1 MKLRKINRFWYMLAV
16 LAIVTLACGGEVQ
29 TQVQNTPEQQTP
41 LPQNPLPQNPVSP
54 NSGQTGSSRTNL
66 IAATVQIYG
75 LVTKNGKLTPV
86 YSGSGTIISP
96 NGLILTNAHVASPAS
111 QGDTESEPDALAI
124 GLMDQEDKPPV
135 FQYFAQVRAVDGYLD
150 LAVIQISTSMDG
162 ASVDPNGLNLPFVPL
177 GNSDQ
182 IHVGDRVN
190 IFGFPGIGGE
200 TITFTEGSVSGFTAE
215 EGLGDRA
222 WIKTDATISGG
233 NSGGL
238 AASDTGYIIGVPT
251 SASAGTGGNVTDCRV
266 VQDTNGDGVLDSHD
280 TCIPIGG
287 FINGL
292 RPVNLA
298 LPLIKAAQSGQQYAS
313 PFGSQGGQPNNN
325 GSGQEA
331 FSQVT
336 WYTATGGSDCKPDSQ
351 VDSFPSG
358 INSIAAAFKFGGM
371 TDGEPWGEKWTV
383 DGSELYSSNYTW
395 NLGSSGTT
403 YTCLF
408 SDSQALPD
416 GNYHMELYGG
426 KNLDRLAQSDVVVGG
441 NQGNNPVPPPSQ
453 GVVTIFGTVYDSN
466 SNNPLP
472 GAQIFVL
479 VPGTNFAQWKD
490 SNFDEKYVL
499 ASATSDNQGKYQLPV
514 KLALN
519 VGYTILAYLDGYKI
533 NYGDDLTFTS
543 KDPVN
548 YQLDVPLSN

>member
-29 TQVQNTPEQQTP
+29 TQIQNTPESQTP
-41 LPQNPLPQNPVSP
+41 VPQNPVSP
-54 NSGQTGSSRTNL
+54 IPGQTGANRVNL

-75 LVTKNGKLTPV
+75 LVTKNGQLTPV

-150 LAVIQISTSMDG
+150 LAVIQISSSMDG
-162 ASVDPNGLNLPFVPL
+162 ASVDPNSLNLPFVPM

-200 TITFTEGSVSGFTAE
+200 TITFTEGSVSGFTSE

-238 AASDTGYIIGVPT
+238 AASDSGFIIGVPT

-298 LPLIKAAQSGQQYAS
+298 LPLIKAVQSGQQYAS
-313 PFGSQGGQPNNN
+313 PFGSPGGQPNSN

-331 FSQVT
+331 FSQVA
-336 WYTATGGSDCKPDSQ
+336 WYSAKGGSDCKPDSQ
-351 VDSFPSG
+351 VNSFPTG
-358 INSIAAAFKFGGM
+358 INSIAAAFTFSGM

-395 NLGSSGTT
+395 NLGSSGST

-408 SDSQALPD
+408 SDQQALPD
-416 GNYHMELYGG
+416 GNYHLELFGG

-441 NQGNNPVPPPSQ
+441 NPGNNPIQPPSQ
-453 GVVTIFGTVYDSN
+453 GVVTIFGIVYDSN

-479 VPGTNFAQWKD
+479 VPGMNFAQWKD